1 MSMTRTTKA
10 RFTMQL
16 MAEAAKGNYHN
27 CLAIAAQLKADGHKP
42 DLPIYTALMNAA
54 SSAAEWQ
61 DAWAIFEDMLTSGV
75 EPDVGLMNALL
86 QVSHVLRTLLH
97 EFLHP

>member
-1 MSMTRTTKA
+1 MTRTTKA

-16 MAEAAKGNYHN
+16 MAEGEKGNYHN

-54 SSAAEWQ
+54 SGAAEWQ

-86 QVSHVLRTLLH
+86 KVSHVQRTLLH
-97 EFLHP
+97 ES